1 MSIKSLDAATAY
13 AQALKSND
21 KIGGISGVKGADPF
35 ATSQSDSSAFSN
47 LIEDAI
53 GDVSDATKASE
64 LTGAKAIANQA
75 DMVDVVTAASN
86 AELVVSTMTAVRDK
100 VISSYNEI
108 IKMPI

>member
-1 MSIKSLDAATAY
+1 MSIKSLDAASAY
-13 AQALKSND
+13 AQALQSSQEA
-21 KIGGISGVKGADPF
+21 GGQTTGLGQADQAERAVF
-35 ATSQSDSSAFSN
+35 SSFVEDQLGDMRVAT
-47 LIEDAI
+47 E
-53 GDVSDATKASE
+53 TSE
-64 LTGAKAIANQA
+64 LTAAKAIAGQA